1 MKIPLQITT
10 RDFDLTEADENAIRE
25 KAKNLD
31 LFYDHIM
38 SCRVLV
44 EIPHRHQRKGILY
57 NVRIEITVPDGELV
71 VKKEPHEDLFVA
83 IRSAFNTAR
92 RQLQDYA
99 EQRRGDVK
107 YHEEMPHARV
117 GKLFPERGYG
127 FLITPDDREIYFHQ
141 NSVIGGKFKSLDIGM
156 KVRFVEELG
165 EKGPQATTVYT
176 TS

>member
-31 LFYDHIM
+31 FFYDQIM

-83 IRSAFNTAR
+83 IRSAFNSAR
-92 RQLQDYA
+92 RQ
-99 EQRRGDVK
+99 
-107 YHEEMPHARV
+107 
-117 GKLFPERGYG
+117 
-127 FLITPDDREIYFHQ
+127 TPGLCGAAA
-141 NSVIGGKFKSLDIGM
+141 GGCKI
-156 KVRFVEELG
+156 
-165 EKGPQATTVYT
+165 P
-176 TS
+176 